1 MKTDIKN
8 RKDIELLVNEFYN
21 KVKTDVVIGYI
32 FTEVA
37 IVNWEKHLPRMYD
50 FWENSIFYTGT
61 YEGNPMELHK
71 HLHRIMPL
79 TTEHF
84 AQWNKLFTTTVDE
97 LFVGEKAN
105 LAKQR
110 AVSISTVMQIKILD
124 EFSSVNKIY

>member
-1 MKTDIKN
+1 MLFKLKVVFYYFKFRFAKKLRN

-84 AQWNKLFTTTVDE
+84 AQWNKLFTTTVE
-97 LFVGEKAN
+97 VPVALQPLFP
-105 LAKQR
+105 
-110 AVSISTVMQIKILD
+110 VM
-124 EFSSVNKIY
+124 V